1 MRSRF
6 VPVVFLGL
14 AITIVT
20 IVFLKGGKSMFPSH
34 KDSEA
39 GIGMP
44 PSDMP
49 HSNTFETATFAL
61 G

>member
-1 MRSRF
+1 
-6 VPVVFLGL
+6 
-14 AITIVT
+14 
-20 IVFLKGGKSMFPSH
+20 MFPSH
-34 KDSEA
+34 NDSEA